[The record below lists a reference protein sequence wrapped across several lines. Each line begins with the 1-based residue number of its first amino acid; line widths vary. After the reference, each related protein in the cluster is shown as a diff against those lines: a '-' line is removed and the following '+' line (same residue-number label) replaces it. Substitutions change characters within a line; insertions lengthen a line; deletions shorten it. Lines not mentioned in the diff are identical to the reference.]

1 MFTAITWKSGF
12 LCTVILCQ
20 CSTQLGHS
28 LIMWSMNVLSS
39 FSGVVS
45 INVLAS
51 NMLVVCS
58 KGIYKVRNCIT
69 WDSNWLNATK
79 PVTMALC
86 SAAFYCFKFMLRC
99 VYQEPRRSSF
109 HQWYWSIYW
118 TVTGWVV
125 SAGIELSSLHL
136 AGKDDWKKC
145 CIVCPLF
152 FNCPCLAL
160 RS

>member
-1 MFTAITWKSGF
+1 MEVRIFMHCHF
-12 LCTVILCQ
+12 VCQ
-20 CSTQLGHS
+20 CSTQPGQS

-51 NMLVVCS
+51 DMPVVCY
-58 KGIYKVRNCIT
+58 KGIYKLRNCIT
-69 WDSNWLNATK
+69 WDSNWLKATK
-79 PVTMALC
+79 PEMMALY
-86 SAAFYCFKFMLRC
+86 SAAFYCFKLMLRC
-99 VYQEPRRSSF
+99 VYQEPRCSSF

-136 AGKDDWKKC
+136 ADKHDWKKC